1 MRILKNAFGIL
12 AMLLLLVS
20 PAFSQGNSGDYQ
32 EGRIYVRLKP
42 NIIHK
47 TGEIIPAPLVFN
59 TNELPFANKLNEKFK
74 IKSMGRAFR
83 DLASHKLNATTVLEF
98 DRTDLTN
105 ELIATLKRDPMVE
118 LVERIPQDT
127 RDLVPNDPSLGS
139 QWHLSKINAAG
150 AWDYFSSGSTVVVA
164 IVDDAVERTHPD
176 LSANIWVNTKEIFG
190 NGLDDDGNGYVDDMN
205 GWDLADNDNNPD
217 PPTTEYSHGTHVAGI
232 VGATTNNGVGISSIG
247 YSVKLMCLKA
257 SGANP
262 NSISAGYQGILY
274 AANNGANVVNCSWG
288 STGSSSETLQEIINY
303 ANSKGCIVVA
313 AAGNSNNSTK
323 HYPAAYNG
331 VISVASTAN
340 TDVKSSFSNYGD
352 WVTVSAPGGDFNG
365 FQILSTVPYGGYEGK
380 VGTSMASPVV
390 AGLVG
395 LMKSLNPGM
404 PNNDLINCLYSSCE
418 SILLQNPTFPGQL
431 GAGRINAQAALACV
445 AASLSK
451 PPAAL
456 FTAIPTTIVQGASV
470 QFTDKSIYNPTTWLW
485 SFPGGTPNSF
495 NGKTPPAIVY
505 NTAGTYDVTLKVT
518 NGFGENT
525 RTTTNMIT
533 VNDPPSCV
541 SVNYPASGTIL
552 DFLAPPQGANGF
564 QNGVN
569 ANGEKQKAMYFDVSA
584 TNLTGLTAIYVRF
597 NHINANNPDKKV
609 YFRVYDGTAETPGA
623 LLGVVERTKAQLR
636 QNVQAG
642 QFTMIDLPKN
652 IDLPASK
659 KFFVSVDISELVWT
673 AEVKDSLSIRASV
686 ASVPPVSPIW
696 YQSSAGT
703 WIRYGSA
710 QSAWVSAAQYLLI
723 HPFLTSKPAKS
734 IISPVNPVVCQ
745 GTLVE
750 FDGTGS
756 VYNDLLKWEMPGANA
771 PTTVENQLKVTPQY
785 NAPGTYK
792 IYLSTRGGCNEV
804 RKDSS
809 ILTINAAPVINV
821 TASKNPICLG
831 ESATLTA
838 TGGTTYTW
846 SPGTGLSGTTGAQV
860 TANPAA
866 STIYT
871 ITSTAGSCSSQV
883 PFELLVRARNTNA
896 IIGASETNITS
907 PTSVTF
913 TVVSANGGSTPNYNF
928 LVNNISIQNGSNHI
942 MVRTVS
948 PGDKVKCEF
957 TSSEACVD
965 EKTVVSNEIVMG
977 EGALPVTLI
986 SLSGRKVSDGNRLEW
1001 VTASE
1006 FNSDQFLVERS
1017 LDGNGFENIG
1027 QVSAA
1032 GFSNNIT
1039 PYQYLDE
1046 KPSGGNNYYRLKM
1059 IDKDATFRYSNIL
1072 LLTNGSNGAG
1082 SKLYPNPT
1090 VSGRQVLMQLEG
1102 IERGAVTISISG
1114 INGQIIKTYRAT
1126 STDGT
1131 LQMNIPATGMNSG
1144 SYLVICRDS
1153 KGNIIET
1160 LRWQVAK

>member
-1 MRILKNAFGIL
+1 MRILKNAIGIL
-12 AMLLLLVS
+12 TALLQLTS

-32 EGRIYVRLKP
+32 EGRIYVRLKA
-42 NIIHK
+42 NVNAK
-47 TGEIIPAPLVFN
+47 TGEIIPAPLSFEN
-59 TNELPFANKLNEKFK
+59 GNLPFANKLNEKFK

-98 DRTDLTN
+98 DRADLTS

-118 LVERIPQDT
+118 LVERIPQDRT
-127 RDLVPNDPSLGS
+127 LLTPNDPSLAS

-150 AWDYFSSGSTVVVA
+150 AWDYFSTGSTAVVA
-164 IVDDAVERTHPD
+164 VVDDAVERTHPD
-176 LSANIWVNTKEIFG
+176 LNPNIWVNTKEIFG

-232 VGATTNNGVGISSIG
+232 VGAATNNSVGISSIG
-247 YSVKLMCLKA
+247 YSVKLMCIKA

-262 NSISAGYQGILY
+262 GSISHGYSGIIY
-274 AANNGANVVNCSWG
+274 AANNGANVINCSWG
-288 STGSSSETLQEIINY
+288 SSSSSSTGQEVIDY
-303 ANSKGCIVVA
+303 AISKGCIMVI
-313 AAGNSNNSTK
+313 AAGNDNSNSFFF
-323 HYPAAYNG
+323 PAAYNG
-331 VISVASTAN
+331 VISVASTDIN
-340 TDVKSSFSNYGD
+340 DNKSGFSNYGD
-352 WVTVSAPGGDFNG
+352 WVKISAPGSN
-365 FQILSTVPYGGYEGK
+365 ILSTIPFGGYGAK
-380 VGTSMASPVV
+380 QGTSMASPLV

-395 LMKSLNPGM
+395 LMKSANPGM
-404 PNNDLINCLYSSCE
+404 PNNDLINCLYNSCV
-418 SILLQNPTFPGQL
+418 SILNQNPTYPGQL

-445 AASLSK
+445 VSNLSK
-451 PPAAL
+451 KPTSN
-456 FTAIPTTIVQGASV
+456 FSGTPTTIVQGGTV
-470 QFTDKSIYNPTTWLW
+470 QFTDKSIYNPTSWLW

-495 NGKTPPAIVY
+495 NGKTPPAIAY
-505 NTAGTYDVTLKVT
+505 NTAGTYNVSLTVS
-518 NGFGENT
+518 NAFGGDT
-525 RTTTNMIT
+525 KTITNMIT

-541 SVNYPASGTIL
+541 SVNYPATGTIL

-569 ANGEKQKAMYFDVSA
+569 ANGDKQKAMYFDVSA

-597 NHINANNPDKKV
+597 NHINTINPDKKV
-609 YFRVYDGTAETPGA
+609 YFRVYDGTSETPGA
-623 LLGVVERTKAQLR
+623 LLGVVERTKGQLR
-636 QNVQAG
+636 QNVQAN

-673 AEVKDSLSIRASV
+673 AEVKDSLSIRASI
-686 ASVPPVSPIW
+686 SSTPPVSPIW
-696 YQSSAGT
+696 YQNSGGT
-703 WIRYGSA
+703 WFQYGAAGSTWA
-710 QSAWVSAAQYLLI
+710 NAAQYILI

-771 PTTVENQLKVTPQY
+771 PTTVENQIKVTPQY
-785 NAPGTYK
+785 SAPGTYK
-792 IYLSTRGGCNEV
+792 VYLSTRGGCNEI

-809 ILTINAAPVINV
+809 ILTINAAPSINV
-821 TASKNPICLG
+821 SASKNPICLG
-831 ESATLTA
+831 ETTTLTA

-860 TANPAA
+860 MANPTI
-866 STIYT
+866 STNYT
-871 ITSTAGSCSSQV
+871 ITGTTGTCSTQATFQL
-883 PFELLVRARNTNA
+883 EVRARNTNA
-896 IIGASETNITS
+896 IIGASETNITA

-913 TVVSANGGSTPNYNF
+913 TVVGVNGGSTPNYNF
-928 LVNNISIQNGSNHI
+928 LVNNISIQNGNNNI
-942 MVRTVS
+942 LVRTVS

-957 TSSEACVD
+957 TSSEPCVD

-1039 PYQYLDE
+1039 PYFYMDT
-1046 KPSGGNNYYRLKM
+1046 KPNGGNNYYRLKM
-1059 IDKDATFRYSNIL
+1059 IDKDATFRYSNIV
-1072 LLTNGSNGAG
+1072 LLTNGSIGAG

-1090 VSGRQVLMQLEG
+1090 VSGRQVFMQLDG
-1102 IERGAVTISISG
+1102 LERGAVTISISG
-1114 INGQIIKTYRAT
+1114 INGQVLKTFRAT

-1144 SYLVICRDS
+1144 IYLVICRDS

-1160 LRWQVAK
+1160 MRWQVTK